1 MWRFSDQ
8 NLFTKLCLLTNF
20 IQKIYFFFIYLFG
33 QVILFEYIIFLVK
46 NHRFHFYNSI
56 SLKFLQEFR
65 SNNLDFTS
73 FKIANKHVLFSPF
86 ETPGPKA
93 PHSPVQQIKPE
104 NTLQSWGFLFSEG

>member
-73 FKIANKHVLFSPF
+73 FKIANKYVLFSPF

-93 PHSPVQQIKPE
+93 PHPP
-104 NTLQSWGFLFSEG
+104 TPLFSK